1 MKILRSAK
9 QLMILA
15 LVLCLVSVLGASLVQ
30 SGAGSVKIK
39 DLRWETP
46 SGRLMSAV
54 LFVPPNATPETPAP
68 GIVTSHGW
76 YNNREMQDLNYVE
89 WARRGYV
96 VMTIDMYGH
105 GNSDNVYTDEW
116 EYHGTGMYDAV
127 LLMND
132 FPYVDS
138 DKIGITGHSNGARAA
153 NWTIDTDNA
162 ADEQI
167 VDAVLLVANDATYKN
182 PETQEWWNKYGS
194 RDVGIIAAQFDEFF
208 FRVTKEDGT
217 RTKPREY
224 INQETA
230 QSFLNFG
237 ADPATGLET
246 RTTDTYY
253 HQIIDGVDALR
264 VIHQPYQIHPWNHF
278 SAECAA
284 LGIYFFQEVFGA
296 PNPIDAGN
304 QIWQWKVVFNT
315 IGLIGMFLFM
325 VNFAIVLLETKFFA
339 SLKATREIVP
349 GELTTKS
356 KPWFWCGLVLCTA
369 FGAFAYRPIYA
380 WCQTGRPAG
389 IFVQAPVFFIGVW
402 TLCCALFALLV
413 LTLSYR
419 MQGKAAGVNL
429 RENGAIISAPVL
441 GKTILL
447 ALAVVAATYSLVFL
461 ADYFFKVDFR
471 IWVIAFKAFTPEK
484 LGISLLYL
492 PFFLVYYIINSIA
505 VNCFNFVKLGSK
517 SWMNILVL
525 AIFNSLGILIWDIIQ
540 YGSFFGTGELFWTSG
555 GGGITGIWLF
565 PIIVI
570 LPLAAVISRRLYKA
584 TGNPYISGFII
595 SMMVVIMSCT
605 NTLTQFAR

>member
-1 MKILRSAK
+1 MKKLGSAK
-9 QLMILA
+9 LLVVIS
-15 LVLCLVSVLGASLVQ
+15 LVLCLVSAIGASMVQ
-30 SGAGSVKIK
+30 SGGGSIKVK

-46 SGRLMSAV
+46 AGRMMSAL
-54 LFVPPNATPETPAP
+54 LFVPPNATSETPAP

-132 FPYVDS
+132 LPYVDS

-153 NWTIDTDNA
+153 NWTIDEDNRSA
-162 ADEQI
+162 EPI

-182 PETQEWWNKYGS
+182 PDTEAWWNKYGS

-208 FRVTKEDGT
+208 FRVAQEDGS
-217 RTKPREY
+217 RSRPQDY
-224 INQETA
+224 IHQATA
-230 QSFLNFG
+230 QSFLNYG

-246 RTTDTYY
+246 RTTDVFY
-253 HQIIDGVDALR
+253 HQTIDGVDAVR

-278 SAECAA
+278 SAVCAA
-284 LGIYFFQEVFGA
+284 LGINYFQEVFGA

-304 QIWQWKVVFNT
+304 QVWQWKVVFNT
-315 IGLIGMFLFM
+315 IGLIGMFIFM
-325 VNFAIVLLETKFFA
+325 VNFAIMLLDTKVFA
-339 SLKATREIVP
+339 SLKAGKSIVP
-349 GELTTKS
+349 GELTAKS
-356 KPWFWCGLVLCTA
+356 KPWFWGGLVLCTA

-380 WCQTGRPAG
+380 WCNNNRPAG
-389 IFVQAPVFFIGVW
+389 IFTQAPVYFIGVW
-402 TLCCALFALLV
+402 TLCCALFSLLV
-413 LTLSYR
+413 LFLSYR
-419 MQGKAAGVNL
+419 LQGKASGVNL

-441 GKTILL
+441 GKTIIL
-447 ALAVVAATYSLVFL
+447 ALTVVASTFSLVIL

-471 IWVIAFKAFTPEK
+471 IWVIAFKAFTPDK
-484 LGISLLYL
+484 LGITLVYL

-505 VNCFNFVKLGSK
+505 INSFNFVKLGGK
-517 SWMNILVL
+517 DWMNIVVL

-540 YGSFFGTGELFWTSG
+540 YGTFFGTGEMFFTTG

-570 LPLAAVISRRLYKA
+570 LPLAAVISRKLYKA
-584 TGNPYISGFII
+584 TGNPYIAGII
-595 SMMVVIMSCT
+595 MATMVTIMSCT